1 MIVDSAVA
9 RQDAADLHRFIE
21 QLVRMCADRRD
32 DYPVFTN
39 SSIAF
44 FSHISKLG
52 VETQRYLER
61 FPDYYSKSADLRAA
75 NSKRVKLVSLKNA
88 WEELHAYIRPA
99 LDADSLHLP
108 MPLITAF
115 QDEVRK
121 VEEWEGY
128 QFVLFHTTEV
138 NYLQIPSD
146 MARSVANRIADR
158 VGGER
163 FDPNLGLVGIPYS
176 QSNSFFLNCLLP
188 HEFAHFIYQEN
199 TNHAIEEQ
207 IDESLDDATQALG
220 LDEEDMSFCLKML
233 KSWIEETFCD
243 LLAICIIGPA
253 FSLALM
259 QLTAATLLVG
269 RPDGEPADNYFFK
282 EDYPANVARF
292 HFHQKMLKKLGWWEV
307 LSDWKCT
314 SVQVLTKCEEWSPFL
329 TIEGPLPDGIS
340 QEQLL
345 GCYQEVS
352 EWMLGYCAAKFPNVS
367 ETVKH
372 FRIQSPLISEYLVRA
387 IVPSTVVNEGAWV
400 HPDPVVL
407 MNAGYRFFL
416 EELVELI
423 KRIEGENPDSV
434 ETHSR
439 VAGRLELWVL
449 KAIED
454 SRLLA
459 RQVP

>member
-1 MIVDSAVA
+1 VILDPSVV

-32 DYPVFTN
+32 DYPVFAN
-39 SSIAF
+39 PSVAF
-44 FSHISKLG
+44 FSHVSKLG
-52 VETQRYLER
+52 IETQKYLEQ
-61 FPDYYSKSADLRAA
+61 FPQYYSKSADERAA
-75 NSKRVKLVSLKNA
+75 NSKRLKLVSLKSA
-88 WEELHAYIRPA
+88 WEALHTYIRPA

-108 MPLITAF
+108 MSLITAF
-115 QDEVRK
+115 QDEVQK
-121 VEEWEGY
+121 VEEWQRY

-146 MARSVANRIADR
+146 MARSVANNIAES
-158 VGGER
+158 VGGQT
-163 FDPNLGLVGIPYS
+163 FDPDLGLVGIPYS
-176 QSNSFFLNCLLP
+176 QSNAFFLNCLLP

-199 TNHAIEEQ
+199 DNQDIEEQ
-207 IDESLDDATQALG
+207 IEKSLGDATQALG
-220 LDEEDMSFCLKML
+220 LNDEDMSLCLKML
-233 KSWIEETFCD
+233 KSWIEETYCD

-269 RPDGEPADNYFFK
+269 RPDGEPADDYFFK

-292 HFHQKMLKKLGWWEV
+292 HFHHEMLKKLGWWET
-307 LSDWKCT
+307 LGDWKST
-314 SVQVLTKCEEWSPFL
+314 PVQVLVKCEEWSPFL
-329 TIEGPLPDGIS
+329 SIEGAHPDGIS

-345 GCYQEVS
+345 TCYREIS
-352 EWMLGYCAAKFPNVS
+352 EWMLDYCVAKFPNVH
-367 ETVKH
+367 ETVKR
-372 FRIQSPLISEYLVRA
+372 FRIQSPVISQYLVRA
-387 IVPSTVVNEGAWV
+387 IVPSTVVCEGAWV

-416 EELVELI
+416 EELVGLI
-423 KRIEGENPDSV
+423 KTIEGENPDSV

-439 VAGRLELWVL
+439 VAGRLELWIL

-459 RQVP
+459 RQVR